1 LRASIFLRAAAV
13 LVLPAL
19 AACGGDTPAV
29 RAVSRDSAGV
39 RIVENA
45 APTWKAG
52 EEWRLSAEPTLDIG
66 LANGAAAYQFGR
78 VSGAVRLSDGTV
90 VVADGQSRQLRFF
103 DRSGRHVRTV
113 GREGGGP
120 GEFKNM
126 NPLTTTGDSLVVG
139 DRTSQRVTV
148 FAPDGSLVRAV
159 PLEAPGTDGFLRPVG
174 SLGDGSVLVVSGG
187 LSREEASNGVSRDS
201 ITVLRLP
208 PGGAP
213 RPLGRFAGDEMFTQ
227 GDGSRVMV
235 APRAF
240 GLSSEVVA
248 VPDGFFYGATDSYR
262 IGRYDADGKLL
273 RLINVQREPRKVTPD
288 DIERY
293 KESRRQASAQGGRP
307 PEMRQ
312 MLERSLDAMSFPETL
327 PAYGELLAD
336 PAGNLWVSDYR
347 ISADDPGKWTVF
359 NPEGR
364 MLGTV
369 DTPARMRVL
378 EIGRDYLLGA
388 WTDDLDVEHIRM
400 FALEKPA
407 GATRAP

>member
-1 LRASIFLRAAAV
+1 MRASTLLRAAGV

-19 AACGGDTPAV
+19 AACGTDTPAV

-45 APTWKAG
+45 TPSWKTG
-52 EEWRLSAEPTLDIG
+52 EEWKLSAKPTLDIG

-90 VVADGQSRQLRFF
+90 VVADAQSRQLRFF

-120 GEFKNM
+120 GEFNNM
-126 NPLTTTGDSLVVG
+126 NPLTAMGDSLVVG
-139 DRTSQRVTV
+139 DRSNQRVTV

-159 PLEAPGTDGFLRPVG
+159 PLEAAGTDGFLRPVG
-174 SLGDGSVLVVSGG
+174 SLRDGSLLVVSGG
-187 LSREEASNGVSRDS
+187 RSRGEASNGISRDS
-201 ITVLRLP
+201 ITVLRMP

-227 GDGSRVMV
+227 GQGGAVMM

-240 GLSSEVVA
+240 GLSAEVVA
-248 VPDGFFYGATDSYR
+248 VPDGFFYGSTDSYR

-273 RLINVQREPRKVTPD
+273 RVINVQREPRKVTPD

-293 KESRRQASAQGGRP
+293 KEGRRQASAQSGRP
-307 PEMRQ
+307 PQVRQ
-312 MLERSLDAMSFPETL
+312 ILERNLEAMAFPETL
-327 PAYGELLAD
+327 PAYSEIRAD

-347 ISADDPGKWTVF
+347 ITPEEPGQWTVF
-359 NPEGR
+359 SPEGR

-369 DTPARMRVL
+369 ATPERMRVL
-378 EIGRDYLLGA
+378 DIGQDYVLGA
-388 WTDDLDVEHIRM
+388 WADDLDVEHVRM
-400 FALEKPA
+400 YALEKPA